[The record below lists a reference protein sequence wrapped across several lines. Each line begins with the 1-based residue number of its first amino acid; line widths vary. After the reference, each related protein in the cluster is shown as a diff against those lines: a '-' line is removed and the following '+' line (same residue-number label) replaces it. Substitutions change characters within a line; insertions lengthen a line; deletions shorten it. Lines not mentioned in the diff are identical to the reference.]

1 MSLLS
6 VSTKLTR
13 SEKIKWL
20 IVIAIGAICWLIPT
34 NDVYTSDVRK
44 FTVITLVAILI
55 VAFELMNIII
65 PAIFMCFAYV
75 LCGVAPT
82 EIAFQGFTASSTFL
96 VLGCL
101 VLVAGLQQSGLLV
114 RLSYYVM
121 AKVGGSFKGV
131 MIGLFVACA
140 ITSYLTMGN
149 SFALMAAFG
158 VGVIAALKLQDT
170 KSAAAIGVLIGLCT
184 VGIRSMCYSPM
195 CIAVQV
201 AQSQV
206 VLGDDYQLTYLGVLL
221 HNWPLFVPLLIM
233 IAVLI
238 KYGTPKEPI
247 TGKEY
252 FLVQYQKLGK
262 MTMRE
267 KKAAGIIGI
276 IVAWMVFAN
285 YIPLSSDYAL
295 ILVPWLLFFPGINVA
310 TAEAIKQVDFSI
322 VFFVP
327 ACFGIGNVATHLG
340 LGETLANMLLPVLTS
355 LSNHGFLVVV
365 YLIVLLL
372 NFIMTPY
379 AIHAC
384 VTIPLLNMGMQMGV
398 DPLAINY
405 MLMHGADAIIMP
417 YEYTPYLVI
426 FAFGMVKMKDFIKLM
441 SIRLVITAIFL
452 CTVVVWY
459 WNLFGLY

>member
-1 MSLLS
+1 MSSLS
-6 VSTKLTR
+6 VPTKLTR

-20 IVIAIGAICWLIPT
+20 IVIAIGVICWLIPT
-34 NDVYTSDVRK
+34 NDFYTSDVRK
-44 FTVITLVAILI
+44 FAVITLVAIFVI
-55 VAFELMNIII
+55 AFELLNVII

-75 LCGVAPT
+75 LWGVAPT
-82 EIAFQGFTASSTFL
+82 EVAFQGFTSSSTFL
-96 VLGCL
+96 TLGCL
-101 VLVAGLQQSGLLV
+101 VLVAGLQQSGLLT
-114 RLSYYVM
+114 RLSYLIM
-121 AKVGGSFKGV
+121 AKVGKNFKGV
-131 MIGLFVACA
+131 MMGLFTICI

-170 KSAAAIGVLIGLCT
+170 KSAAAIAILIGLGT

-195 CIAVQV
+195 LIAVQV
-201 AQSQV
+201 AQSRV
-206 VLGDDYQLTYLGVLL
+206 VLGEDYNLSLVNVFL
-221 HNWPLFVPLLIM
+221 HNWPLFIPMIVMVALLI
-233 IAVLI
+233 
-238 KYGTPKEPI
+238 KFGKPKQPI

-252 FLVQYQKLGK
+252 FQMQYQKLGK

-276 IVAWMVFAN
+276 IVAWMLFSSF
-285 YIPLSSDYAL
+285 IPLSSDYAL

-322 VFFVP
+322 IFFVP

-340 LGETLANMLLPVLTS
+340 LGDMIADMLLPVLTN
-355 LSNHGFLVVV
+355 LSVNQFLVVV
-365 YLIVLLL
+365 YIIVFIL
-372 NFIMTPY
+372 NFLMTPY
-379 AIHAC
+379 AIHAA

-405 MLMHGADAIIMP
+405 MLMHGSDAIIMP

-426 FAFGMVKMKDFIKLM
+426 FAFGMIKMNDFMKWM
-441 SIRLVITAIFL
+441 SVRLAITALFA
-452 CTVVVWY
+452 CTVLIGY
-459 WNLFGLY
+459 WNLIGLC

>member
-1 MSLLS
+1 
-6 VSTKLTR
+6 
-13 SEKIKWL
+13 
-20 IVIAIGAICWLIPT
+20 
-34 NDVYTSDVRK
+34 
-44 FTVITLVAILI
+44 
-55 VAFELMNIII
+55 
-65 PAIFMCFAYV
+65 
-75 LCGVAPT
+75 
-82 EIAFQGFTASSTFL
+82 
-96 VLGCL
+96 
-101 VLVAGLQQSGLLV
+101 
-114 RLSYYVM
+114 
-121 AKVGGSFKGV
+121 
-131 MIGLFVACA
+131 
-140 ITSYLTMGN
+140 
-149 SFALMAAFG
+149 
-158 VGVIAALKLQDT
+158 
-170 KSAAAIGVLIGLCT
+170 
-184 VGIRSMCYSPM
+184 MCYSPM

-267 KKAAGIIGI
+267 KKAIGV

-372 NFIMTPY
+372 I
-379 AIHAC
+379 
-384 VTIPLLNMGMQMGV
+384 LL
-398 DPLAINY
+398 
-405 MLMHGADAIIMP
+405 
-417 YEYTPYLVI
+417 
-426 FAFGMVKMKDFIKLM
+426 
-441 SIRLVITAIFL
+441 
-452 CTVVVWY
+452 
-459 WNLFGLY
+459 